1 MAEVQTTYLSDFAAG
16 YPGMVANGETSNRI
30 SRTIQD
36 AAGIGFGKAAFRG
49 TGDHDCTATPT
60 AGTLLGITI
69 AHEALGLVAGQTSD
83 TFARYANVPIMT
95 QGVIWV
101 QVGAAVADGDQ
112 AYVTPAGVI
121 TNVSTSNVI
130 LPGWFFDTTGANG
143 DVVKL
148 AKR

>member
-1 MAEVQTTYLSDFAAG
+1 MAVLQTTYGDTIAPGYAG
-16 YPGMVANGETSNRI
+16 MIANGETSNRI

-36 AAGIGFGKAAFRG
+36 AGGIGFGKAVFRG

-60 AGTLLGITI
+60 AGALLGITI
-69 AHEALGLVAGQTSD
+69 AHEALGLLAGQTAD
-83 TFARYANVPIMT
+83 VYPRYENVAILT

-101 QVGAAVADGDQ
+101 TAGAAVADGDQ
-112 AYVTPAGVI
+112 AYVTPGGVI

-143 DVVKL
+143 DLVKL